1 MPEPGSR
8 PQQQVIEYFQRR
20 ESRWGYALLLDG
32 SKHFG
37 YYPPGS
43 ERIPMA
49 TAVRLMA
56 DRLGQALG
64 LPAGALVLDAGC
76 GEGGVALHLATTL
89 GLRVE
94 GIDLQP
100 QSVRR
105 ATRKARRRR
114 ALDLVRFQVMD
125 YSALGFPER
134 HFDGVYTME
143 ALVHAP
149 DSGAALAQFHRVLKP
164 GGRLALFEYSL
175 APRQQLTARQ
185 REVFD
190 TINRD
195 AAMHSLPTFVHG
207 SFPALLHAAGFEDVT
222 VEDVTER
229 MLPMLRRLA
238 RLGWAP
244 YQLSRLLRMQRLAFN
259 ATAAVEAYRHRVW
272 RYNVVTAAKPPGG
285 RPPPS

>member
-1 MPEPGSR
+1 MPEAGSR

-49 TAVRLMA
+49 TAVRLMT

-76 GEGGVALHLATTL
+76 GEGGVALHLATS
-89 GLRVE
+89 LRLRAE

-100 QSVRR
+100 QSV
-105 ATRKARRRR
+105 
-114 ALDLVRFQVMD
+114 
-125 YSALGFPER
+125 
-134 HFDGVYTME
+134 
-143 ALVHAP
+143 
-149 DSGAALAQFHRVLKP
+149 HRVLKP

-285 RPPPS
+285 QPPPS